1 MKIDE
6 EAGLLREKIQTANR
20 EIAKHLHK
28 LRLKDPVAT
37 ASLNKAL
44 KELGFKSY
52 SEYDEKELFPELKNP
67 DNAG

>member
-1 MKIDE
+1 MSLEE
-6 EAGLLREKIQTANR
+6 EAGHLREKIHKANR
-20 EIAKHLHK
+20 EIAKHLWK

-37 ASLNKAL
+37 ASLNNSL

-52 SEYDEKELFPELKNP
+52 ADYQEKELFPELKNP